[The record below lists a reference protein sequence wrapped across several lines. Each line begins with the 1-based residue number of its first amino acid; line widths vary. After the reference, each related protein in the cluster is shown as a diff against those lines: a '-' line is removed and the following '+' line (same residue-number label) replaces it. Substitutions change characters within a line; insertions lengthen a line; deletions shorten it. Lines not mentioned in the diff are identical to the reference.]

1 MEKAIFLLSFTFL
14 LAISCE
20 KNEEEKTLDN
30 LVNALNQE
38 LVPLKEDPLAWSDND
53 LRFLDQISDKSVIGL
68 GEATHG
74 TAEFFKA
81 KHRTFKYLAENHNYK
96 IFAIEA
102 DFGESLLINDAVQR
116 SDTSEIENLMKTKM
130 HFWTWKTEEVKDF
143 LIWMCIYNLD
153 KSEEEKVQYI
163 GIDCQYNTFNTDIV
177 KAYLTMTDAPFFSYA
192 ESILDEAK
200 TAVKTSFSSYSEDT
214 FNKYLGRIDDLQ
226 DTLAFYKKSLI
237 EKSSEKKYQLH
248 ERILTIIRQVSEV
261 RYFSGKQNILIN
273 YRDRYM
279 AENVAWLPDYFDG
292 EKVVIWAHNTHI
304 SNNRNYDSMG
314 YHLTLSFQNEY
325 ATIGFLFSRGSFTA
339 VGLEGEQYTGLD
351 EHTIDVDPLEN
362 SVNFVMSHS
371 KESVFSVKI
380 YDLLDH
386 LEWYEAFKNG
396 IKFFDLGAV
405 FNNKP
410 VDYYKSFSTGFFD
423 YIIYFDKSTASVLL

>member
-1 MEKAIFLLSFTFL
+1 MEKAISLLSLTFL

-20 KNEEEKTLDN
+20 KNEEENTLDN
-30 LVNALNQE
+30 LVNALSQE
-38 LVPLKEDPLAWSDND
+38 LIPLKEDPLTWNDND

-81 KHRTFKYLAENHNYK
+81 KHRIFKYLAENHNYK

-130 HFWTWKTEEVKDF
+130 HFWTWRTEEVKEF
-143 LIWMCIYNLD
+143 LIWMCTYNID
-153 KSEEEKVQYI
+153 KSEEEKVQYM
-163 GIDCQYNTFNTDIV
+163 GIDCQYNTYNPDMV
-177 KAYLTMTDAPFFSYA
+177 KDYLTVTDAPFISFA
-192 ESILDEAK
+192 ESILNEAK
-200 TAVKTSFSSYSEDT
+200 TAAITSFSSYSEET
-214 FNKYLGRIDDLQ
+214 FNKHLGRIDDLQ
-226 DTLAFYKKSLI
+226 DTLAFYKNSLI

-248 ERILTIIRQVSEV
+248 ERILTIVRQVSVV
-261 RYFSGKQNILIN
+261 RYYSAKQNNSVN

-279 AENVAWLPDYFDG
+279 SENVGWLPDYFD
-292 EKVVIWAHNTHI
+292 EAKVVVWAHNAHI
-304 SNNRNYDSMG
+304 SDNRNYDSMG
-314 YHLTLSFQNEY
+314 YNLILSFPNEY
-325 ATIGFLFSRGSFTA
+325 ATVGFLFSRGSFTA
-339 VGLEGEQYTGLD
+339 VGVEGEQSTGLE
-351 EHTIDVDPLEN
+351 EHIIDVDPLEN
-362 SVNFVMSHS
+362 SVNFVMSRS

-396 IKFFDLGAV
+396 IRFFDIGAV
-405 FNNKP
+405 FNDKP
-410 VDYYKSFSTGFFD
+410 EDYYKSFSTGFFD
-423 YIIYFDKSTASVLL
+423 YIIYFDNSTASVPL